1 MPKLENPELMHDK
14 MVLIA
19 NLYYREKLSQAEIA
33 KRLGISRPWVSRL
46 LAKAEEMGIVQIKIN
61 APVSGVISLG
71 EQLQERFGLQF
82 AAVVENTG
90 ESRDYVAAAA
100 VNYFISKVKM
110 DDVIGIGWGD
120 TIFRFLQEVPK
131 MQWPQ
136 VKIVPLSGS
145 FGVTAET
152 LPNYVAI
159 RLADLLGGTAV
170 PLHAPAFCAS
180 EEEYETIVRTEAVR
194 SVLLQAETADIAV
207 VGMGSFESS
216 FLIRNEIL
224 SAEELK
230 QLQDSRA
237 VGDIALQ
244 YLNDEGKAIDNEL
257 CRRIIRADLFKLRE
271 HAREVIGIA
280 QGKEK
285 LPVIKAV
292 LMSHLVTSFITDRE
306 TALELLT

>member
-46 LAKAEEMGIVQIKIN
+46 LAKAEELGIVQIKIN

-71 EQLQERFGLQF
+71 ERLQERFGLQF

-152 LPNYVAI
+152 LPN
-159 RLADLLGGTAV
+159 
-170 PLHAPAFCAS
+170 
-180 EEEYETIVRTEAVR
+180 
-194 SVLLQAETADIAV
+194 
-207 VGMGSFESS
+207 
-216 FLIRNEIL
+216 
-224 SAEELK
+224 
-230 QLQDSRA
+230 
-237 VGDIALQ
+237 
-244 YLNDEGKAIDNEL
+244 
-257 CRRIIRADLFKLRE
+257 
-271 HAREVIGIA
+271 
-280 QGKEK
+280 
-285 LPVIKAV
+285 
-292 LMSHLVTSFITDRE
+292 
-306 TALELLT
+306 